1 MKGKIT
7 MNENKNQDKKE
18 INPQKRKDIIKNF
31 LIVFLIILLI
41 LTFFSNT
48 IMNRS
53 LPEIATESS
62 ISGSLTEK
70 LNASGIIESNQSYE
84 VKAKSNSTI
93 DAIKVKTGQEIK
105 KGDVLFT
112 INNEENT
119 ELKEAETLLKS
130 MELEYQKM
138 LLTIPKDYAT
148 ENQAIKNAQ
157 EDLNNLIAKR
167 DEVAS
172 KQAENDAKKSEY
184 NQAKSELSGI
194 SSKLAD
200 IQMYMTAV
208 NTDDI
213 YSIGSE
219 YTGNIIGYYE
229 EYIKAQS
236 DLQSAEADL
245 QSFMMS
251 PDVSEEVIQ
260 SLQDKVNQCSDYY
273 EQCESRYKSEKNNLR
288 DTLSNELSYLNGE
301 SNRLNA
307 VITDYESNLSSD
319 DMLTVDA
326 LDEQITAKQRELET
340 LVIALEDTKKQDNL
354 AIQTN
359 DIDVKAKHEE
369 IEAQKL
375 VVEKLRKK
383 DSEKEIKAEYS
394 GVLSEILVRIGDNVL
409 PDEAVA
415 LIDISEEGYTMS
427 VSVEAEKTKKIKV
440 GTPVEVLND
449 WSNSI
454 QADLVEMKNDSKDK
468 KNRILKFKVSGDV
481 NSGDTLSVSIPCS
494 TSRYDTIIPKSAL
507 NEDSNGKFVL
517 IVKSK
522 SSPLGNRYFAERV
535 DVEVLAS
542 DEVSCAVQGNLN
554 MGDYVITTSSKPVN
568 DGDQVKMKD

>member
-251 PDVSEEVIQ
+251 PDVSEEVMQ